1 MKVAQKLPQSESRTD
16 PIRDPRIAVVVP
28 CYRVRD
34 TILDVIEQIPE
45 SVDTIICVDDSCP
58 EGAGDF
64 IEAKCSDP
72 RIVVIRNPK
81 NLGVGGAMITGYQA
95 ALARGMDIVV
105 KIDGDGQMDPAILSD
120 FVEPLI
126 NGLAD
131 YTKGNR
137 FFWPKSR
144 QGMPILRLIG
154 NAGLSFLTKASSGYW
169 RIMDPTNGYTA
180 IHSVAL
186 RALPLDRLANRYF
199 FESDMLFRLYNARAV
214 VLDIPMDARYA
225 GEKSSL
231 KIQRV
236 LLPFLLLNLRNMA
249 KRFIYSYFVHDFNMA
264 SVMAVIGIPL
274 LIFGVI
280 FGTTEWIESNRFGMT
295 ASAGTVMVAALPII
309 VGLQLILSAMSFDLN
324 NQPQVA
330 LQNLSRSKMARRQN

>member
-1 MKVAQKLPQSESRTD
+1 MEAAQKLRRSEPRTD
-16 PIRDPRIAVVVP
+16 TGSGPKIAVVVP

-34 TILDVIEQIPE
+34 TILDVIERIPE
-45 SVDTIICVDDSCP
+45 NVDTVICVDDSCP

-64 IEAKCSDP
+64 IERECQDP
-72 RIVVIRNPK
+72 RVVVIHNPK

-95 ALARGMDIVV
+95 ALARGLDIVV

-120 FVEPLI
+120 FVDPLI
-126 NGLAD
+126 EGLAD

-137 FFWPKSR
+137 FFWPKST
-144 QGMPILRLIG
+144 QGMPLLRIIG
-154 NAGLSFLTKASSGYW
+154 NTGLSFLTKASSGYW

-180 IHSVAL
+180 IHATAL

-214 VLDIPMDARYA
+214 VLDVPMDARYV

-231 KIQRV
+231 AIHRI
-236 LLPFLLLNLRNMA
+236 LLPFLLMNLRNMG
-249 KRFIYSYFVHDFNMA
+249 KRFVYNYFVHDFNMA
-264 SVMAVIGIPL
+264 SVMAILGVPL
-274 LIFGVI
+274 LMFGVI
-280 FGTTEWIESNRFGMT
+280 FGTTEWLESGRLGTT

-324 NQPQVA
+324 NQPQIA
-330 LQNLSRSKMARRQN
+330 LQNLSRPRTLPRPK

>member
-1 MKVAQKLPQSESRTD
+1 MEVTHKLPRSDLRTD
-16 PIRDPRIAVVVP
+16 TIPGQRIAVVIP

-34 TILDVIEQIPE
+34 TILDVIERIPE
-45 SVDTIICVDDSCP
+45 TVETIVCVDDSCP

-64 IEAKCSDP
+64 IEARCPDP
-72 RIVVIRNPK
+72 RVVVIRNPK
-81 NLGVGGAMITGYQA
+81 NLGVGGAMIAGYQA
-95 ALARGMDIVV
+95 ALARGMDIIV
-105 KIDGDGQMDPAILSD
+105 KIDGDGQMDTAILSD
-120 FVEPLI
+120 FVDPLI

-137 FFWPKSR
+137 FFWPKSI
-144 QGMPILRLIG
+144 QGMPMLRLIG

-180 IHSVAL
+180 IHRIAL

-199 FESDMLFRLYNARAV
+199 FESDILFRLYNARAV
-214 VLDIPMDARYA
+214 VLDIPMDSRYS

-231 KIQRV
+231 AISRI
-236 LLPFLLLNLRNMA
+236 LLPFLLLNLRNMG
-249 KRFIYSYFVHDFNMA
+249 KRFIYNYFVRDFNLA
-264 SVMAVIGIPL
+264 SVMAIIGFPL

-280 FGTTEWIESNRFGMT
+280 FGVTEWIESNRLGTT

-309 VGLQLILSAMSFDLN
+309 VGLQLILSALSFDLN
-324 NQPQVA
+324 NQPQIA
-330 LQNLSRSKMARRQN
+330 LQTLSRSKTLPRQK

>member
-1 MKVAQKLPQSESRTD
+1 MEVAPKLPRSEPRTD
-16 PIRDPRIAVVVP
+16 KIPSPRIAVVIP

-34 TILDVIEQIPE
+34 KILSVIERIPE
-45 SVDTIICVDDSCP
+45 NVESIICVDDSCP
-58 EGAGDF
+58 EGSGDF
-64 IEAKCSDP
+64 IEAECTDP
-72 RIVVIRNPK
+72 RVAVVRNPQ

-95 ALARGMDIVV
+95 ALAQHVDIVV
-105 KIDGDGQMDPAILSD
+105 KIDGDGQMDPAILPD

-126 NGLAD
+126 TGLAD

-137 FFWPKSR
+137 FFWSKSTR
-144 QGMPILRLIG
+144 GMPVLRLIG

-214 VLDIPMDARYA
+214 VLDIPMDARYSD
-225 GEKSSL
+225 EKSSL
-231 KIQRV
+231 AIHRV
-236 LLPFLLLNLRNMA
+236 LLPFLLLNLRNLG
-249 KRFIYSYFVHDFNMA
+249 KRFIYSYFVRDFNIA
-264 SVMAVIGIPL
+264 SVMAIVGLPL

-280 FGTTEWIESNRFGMT
+280 FGAAEWIESNRLGTT

-309 VGLQLILSAMSFDLN
+309 VGLQLILSALSFDLN
-324 NQPQVA
+324 NQPQIA
-330 LQNLSRSKMARRQN
+330 LQNLSRPKILPRPK

>member
-1 MKVAQKLPQSESRTD
+1 MEVTHKLPRSEPRNNSI
-16 PIRDPRIAVVVP
+16 PGPRIAVVVP

-34 TILDVIEQIPE
+34 TILDVIERIPE
-45 SVDTIICVDDSCP
+45 GVETIICVDDSCP
-58 EGAGDF
+58 ESAGDF
-64 IEAKCSDP
+64 IEARCRDP
-72 RIVVIRNPK
+72 RVVVVRNPK
-81 NLGVGGAMITGYQA
+81 NLGVGGAMIAGYQA
-95 ALARGMDIVV
+95 ALAQGVDIVV

-120 FVEPLI
+120 FVDPLI

-137 FFWPKSR
+137 FFWPKSIR
-144 QGMPILRLIG
+144 GMPMLRLIG

-180 IHSVAL
+180 IHSAAL
-186 RALPLDRLANRYF
+186 RALPLDRVANRYF

-214 VLDIPMDARYA
+214 VLDIPMDARYS

-231 KIQRV
+231 AISRI
-236 LLPFLLLNLRNMA
+236 LLPFLLLNLRNMS
-249 KRFIYSYFVHDFNMA
+249 KRFIYNYFVRDFNMA
-264 SVMAVIGIPL
+264 SVMAIVGLPL

-280 FGTTEWIESNRFGMT
+280 FGTTEWIESNRFGTT

-324 NQPQVA
+324 NQPQIA
-330 LQNLSRSKMARRQN
+330 LQNLSRSKILPRVK

>member
-1 MKVAQKLPQSESRTD
+1 MEVTHKLPRSEPRTD
-16 PIRDPRIAVVVP
+16 TIPGPRIGVVVP

-34 TILDVIEQIPE
+34 TILDVIERIPE
-45 SVDTIICVDDSCP
+45 NVETIICVDDACP
-58 EGAGDF
+58 ENAGDF
-64 IEAKCSDP
+64 IEAKCRDP
-72 RIVVIRNPK
+72 RVVVVRNPK
-81 NLGVGGAMITGYQA
+81 NLGVGGAMITGYQT

-120 FVEPLI
+120 FVDPLV

-137 FFWPKSR
+137 FFWPKSIR
-144 QGMPILRLIG
+144 GMPMLRLIG

-180 IHSVAL
+180 IHSAAL
-186 RALPLDRLANRYF
+186 RALPLDRVANRYF

-214 VLDIPMDARYA
+214 VLDIPMDARYS

-231 KIQRV
+231 AISRI
-236 LLPFLLLNLRNMA
+236 LLPFLLLNLRNMS
-249 KRFIYSYFVHDFNMA
+249 KRFVYNYFVRDFNMA
-264 SVMAVIGIPL
+264 SVMAIVGLPL

-280 FGTTEWIESNRFGMT
+280 FGATEWVESNRFGTT

-324 NQPQVA
+324 NQPQIA
-330 LQNLSRSKMARRQN
+330 LQNLSRSKILPRPK

>member
-1 MKVAQKLPQSESRTD
+1 MKVAQKLQQSVSRTD
-16 PIRDPRIAVVVP
+16 TIPGPRIAVVVP

-34 TILDVIEQIPE
+34 TILGVLERIPE
-45 SVDTIICVDDSCP
+45 SVETIICVDDSCP

-64 IEAKCSDP
+64 IEANCRDP
-72 RIVVIRNPK
+72 RLVVIRNPK
-81 NLGVGGAMITGYQA
+81 NLGVGGAMIAGYQA
-95 ALARGMDIVV
+95 ALARGIDIVV
-105 KIDGDGQMDPAILSD
+105 KIDGDGQMDPTILAD
-120 FVEPLI
+120 FVDPLV

-137 FFWPKSR
+137 FFWPKSIR
-144 QGMPILRLIG
+144 GMPMLRLVG

-180 IHSVAL
+180 IHSIAL

-199 FESDMLFRLYNARAV
+199 FESDMLFRLYNVRAV
-214 VLDIPMDARYA
+214 VLDIPMDSRYS

-231 KIQRV
+231 RIQRI
-236 LLPFLLLNLRNMA
+236 LLPFLLLNLRNMS
-249 KRFIYSYFVHDFNMA
+249 KRFVYNYFVRDFNMA
-264 SVMAVIGIPL
+264 SVMAIIGLPL

-280 FGTTEWIESNRFGMT
+280 FGTTEWIESSRLGTT

-324 NQPQVA
+324 NQPQIA
-330 LQNLSRSKMARRQN
+330 LQNLSRSKILPQPK

>member
-1 MKVAQKLPQSESRTD
+1 MKVAQKLQQSKARTETT
-16 PIRDPRIAVVVP
+16 PGPRIAVVVP

-34 TILDVIEQIPE
+34 TILDVLERIPE
-45 SVDTIICVDDSCP
+45 SVETIICVDDSCP

-64 IEAKCSDP
+64 IETRCRDP
-72 RIVVIRNPK
+72 RLVVIRNPK
-81 NLGVGGAMITGYQA
+81 NLGVGGAMIAGYKA

-120 FVEPLI
+120 FVDPLV

-137 FFWPKSR
+137 FFWPKSI
-144 QGMPILRLIG
+144 QGMPMPRLIG

-180 IHSVAL
+180 IHSTAL
-186 RALPLDRLANRYF
+186 RVLPLDRLANRYF

-214 VLDIPMDARYA
+214 VLDIPMDSRYS

-231 KIQRV
+231 KIQRI
-236 LLPFLLLNLRNMA
+236 LLPFLLLNLRNMS
-249 KRFIYSYFVHDFNMA
+249 KRFIYNYFVRDFNMA
-264 SVMAVIGIPL
+264 SVMAIVGFPL
-274 LIFGVI
+274 LIFGVV
-280 FGTTEWIESNRFGMT
+280 FGSMEWIESNRLGTT

-324 NQPQVA
+324 NQPQIA
-330 LQNLSRSKMARRQN
+330 LQNLSKILPRPK

>member
-1 MKVAQKLPQSESRTD
+1 M
-16 PIRDPRIAVVVP
+16 IA
-28 CYRVRD
+28 
-34 TILDVIEQIPE
+34 
-45 SVDTIICVDDSCP
+45 
-58 EGAGDF
+58 
-64 IEAKCSDP
+64 
-72 RIVVIRNPK
+72 
-81 NLGVGGAMITGYQA
+81 GYQA
-95 ALARGMDIVV
+95 ALAQDVDIVV

-120 FVEPLI
+120 FVDPLI

-137 FFWPKSR
+137 FFWPKSIR
-144 QGMPILRLIG
+144 GMPMLRLIG

-180 IHSVAL
+180 IHSAAL
-186 RALPLDRLANRYF
+186 RALPLDRVANRYF

-214 VLDIPMDARYA
+214 VLDIPMDARYS

-231 KIQRV
+231 AISRI
-236 LLPFLLLNLRNMA
+236 LLPFLLLNLRNMS
-249 KRFIYSYFVHDFNMA
+249 KRFIYNYFVRDFNMA
-264 SVMAVIGIPL
+264 SVMAIVGLPL

-280 FGTTEWIESNRFGMT
+280 FGTTEWIESNRFGTT

-324 NQPQVA
+324 NQPQIA
-330 LQNLSRSKMARRQN
+330 LQNLSRSKILPRVK